1 MIFHHPTEMI
11 FASSQTCRSQ
21 SGILLPKK
29 RNFGAFPSSFCAQPP
44 FQSRSRGFL
53 GHFSSR
59 VFQPLHNL
67 TPGIKYRVLMGK
79 KPLPAYGS
87 SIREFPAL
95 GIFPLGSGGD
105 PGVSRISIGKCPA
118 PGAARGRIWAKID
131 PFWSKN
137 SSGKASAEG
146 DIVQDWGTLG
156 KYPECC
162 RQKLGSLQSC
172 LKSSEEQLEI
182 PRECVGCLELLSCV
196 YCGNI
201 LDLNLSPVLKLPDF
215 GNTTE
220 FYFNT

>member
-79 KPLPAYGS
+79 NPSQLMAAASGNSRPWES
-87 SIREFPAL
+87 SPWAQEVIPEYPE
-95 GIFPLGSGGD
+95 FPLGSAQPRELPGAGFGLKLTLFGQKT
-105 PGVSRISIGKCPA
+105 PLGRRQQRVTLCRIGEHWGNIRNAAAKNLGVSKVA
-118 PGAARGRIWAKID
+118 
-131 PFWSKN
+131 
-137 SSGKASAEG
+137 
-146 DIVQDWGTLG
+146 
-156 KYPECC
+156 
-162 RQKLGSLQSC
+162 
-172 LKSSEEQLEI
+172 
-182 PRECVGCLELLSCV
+182 
-196 YCGNI
+196 
-201 LDLNLSPVLKLPDF
+201 
-215 GNTTE
+215 
-220 FYFNT
+220 